1 MGDINPF
8 TKYLIKDKK
17 EDIFHSTAYAKA
29 QSGAAMGAVSAQG
42 FAERQKMEQNR
53 QVIQGYGASR
63 IANSSIGSGPR
74 AKTFTPPAPAGGT
87 PAGAGSSVAVRP
99 GVGVPS
105 GGAVRPGGVPRPSM
119 PKPLGLSGKR

>member
-29 QSGAAMGAVSAQG
+29 QNGSTMGAVSTQS
-42 FAERQKMEQNR
+42 FAERQKLEQNR
-53 QVIQGYGASR
+53 QMIQGYGASR
-63 IANSSIGSGPR
+63 IANNSIGSGPR
-74 AKTFTPPAPAGGT
+74 AKTFTPPA
-87 PAGAGSSVAVRP
+87 GA
-99 GVGVPS
+99 S
-105 GGAVRPGGVPRPSM
+105 GGFGGAAGVRPGGAPKPSM